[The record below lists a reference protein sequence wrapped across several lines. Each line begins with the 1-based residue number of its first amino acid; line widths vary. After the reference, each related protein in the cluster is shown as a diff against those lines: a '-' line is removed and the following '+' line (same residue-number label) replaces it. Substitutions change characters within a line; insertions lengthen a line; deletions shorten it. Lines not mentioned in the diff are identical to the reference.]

1 MITSNSILFTIICV
15 FAIQAIVLSI
25 LILKKQP
32 RVLANKF
39 LAMLIIFYAIMA
51 VNIVLVNVLKD
62 IGKLHIFRY
71 IQLELLYGMGP
82 ALYFYTISIT
92 KPNFKFSNKDFIHF
106 IPLLLEFIF
115 YRTSFYRDGANGLY
129 IDPMSNITYVYLTQQ
144 WIGVLSNLIYS
155 IISLRILYKH
165 QHQLK
170 QFYSKLENRS
180 YNWLKIPI
188 LIFAIYPIF
197 WNILTEIDRFA
208 FDRNL
213 REYYFLPNF
222 VLLAIAC
229 TWISF
234 KGYLTTNTSDL
245 LSIENSN
252 SSPKEITFEL
262 DKNFIE
268 KLERLMQNEKP
279 YLNPDLNLSKLSEL
293 LEMKPKQVS
302 MKINQNFE
310 KNFYDLVNSFR
321 VKEFQERVKAT
332 DLQKISLLGLAYDC
346 GFNSKSTFNSAFKK
360 ETQQTPSQLIKR
372 LKNKYE

>member
-62 IGKLHIFRY
+62 FGKLHIFRY

-92 KPNFKFSNKDFIHF
+92 KPNFKFTKKDFIHF

-115 YRTSFYRDGANGLY
+115 YRTSFYRNGADGLY
-129 IDPMSNITYVYLTQQ
+129 IDPMPNITYVYLTQQ

-165 QHQLK
+165 QDQLK

-234 KGYLTTNTSDL
+234 KGYLTINTSDM
-245 LSIENSN
+245 LSIEKSD
-252 SSPKEITFEL
+252 SSSKEITFEL
-262 DKNFIE
+262 DKSFVE
-268 KLERLMQNEKP
+268 KLEKLMQNEKP
-279 YLNPDLNLSKLSEL
+279 FLNPDLNLSRLSEL

-302 MKINQNFE
+302 MKINQNCG

-321 VKEFQERVKAT
+321 VKEFQERVKT
-332 DLQKISLLGLAYDC
+332 TNFQKISLLGLAFDC

-360 ETQQTPSQLIKR
+360 ETQQTPSQYIKA
-372 LKNKYE
+372 LKNKSE

>member
-92 KPNFKFSNKDFIHF
+92 KPNFKFTKKEFIHF
-106 IPLLLEFIF
+106 IPLLLEFFF

-129 IDPMSNITYVYLTQQ
+129 IDPMPNITYVYLTQQ
-144 WIGVLSNLIYS
+144 WIGILSNLIYS

-165 QHQLK
+165 QDQLK

-188 LIFAIYPIF
+188 FIFALYPIL

-302 MKINQNFE
+302 MKINQNCG

-372 LKNKYE
+372 LKNKSE